1 MTTATTTASPKTT
14 TGHTV
19 TPDRKRLFLIGLF
32 AVTTAGI
39 SFSLR
44 GSIAGDIQNVFFN
57 PIDPINSATMI
68 GNALGIAFLGFAIT
82 IFFGSPLIDWLGM
95 GRVLTLS
102 MCSFATG
109 TLLTIFADS
118 IADGAGVYR
127 VVWFGMLFSGI
138 GWGSMETVINPL
150 TTTLYPEDKVH
161 KLNVMHAWWPAGI
174 IMGGLL
180 GLFIGQIG
188 MSWRIKFAVVLVP
201 ALCTLVMLI
210 GSRFPK
216 TERAAAGIPAKEMWK
231 QAARPGFLLWFG
243 CMFLTAASEL
253 APGQWVDL
261 ALTRTVGMKGIWLL
275 IYVSGLMFLLRQ
287 FSGPIVHKLSP
298 VGMLWFSCL
307 FASLGLLALSVANS
321 PVMGILAA
329 TVWGVGVCFMWPT
342 MLAAASERY
351 PRGGALIM
359 GLIGTAGSLSIY
371 FVLPQMGKI
380 FDNAKV
386 AAAGGE
392 EAFKALS
399 GDALNQVLVQAS
411 AASFR
416 TVAILPA
423 VLLLVFGAIWLRDRS
438 KGGYK
443 PEKILG

>member
-1 MTTATTTASPKTT
+1 MQS
-14 TGHTV
+14 TV
-19 TPDRKRLFLIGLF
+19 TKPAPNTSVEHSAANRYKLFLIGLF

-44 GSIAGDIQNVFFN
+44 GSIAGDIQTQLFD

-68 GNALGIAFLGFAIT
+68 GSALGVAFLGFAIT
-82 IFFGSPLIDWLGM
+82 IFLGSPLIDWLGM
-95 GRVLTLS
+95 GRVLLLS
-102 MCSFATG
+102 MTSFVSG
-109 TLLTIFADS
+109 TLLTIFSDS
-118 IADGAGVYR
+118 IAHGPGVYR
-127 VVWFGMLFSGI
+127 VVWFGMLLSGM

-174 IMGGLL
+174 IMGGLI
-180 GLFIGQIG
+180 GIAIGQLG
-188 MSWRIKFAVVLVP
+188 MSWRLKSAVALIP
-201 ALCTLVMLI
+201 ACITLFMLI

-216 TERAAAGIPAKEMWK
+216 TERAAAGIPAKDMWRE
-231 QAARPGFLLWFG
+231 ALRPGFLVWFA

-253 APGQWVDL
+253 APGQWVDM
-261 ALTRTVGMKGIWLL
+261 ALSRTVGMKGIWLL

-287 FSGPIVHKLSP
+287 FSGPLVHKISP
-298 VGMLWFSCL
+298 VALLWFSAL

-321 PVMGILAA
+321 PIMGILAA

-342 MLAAASERY
+342 MLATASDRY

-380 FDNAKV
+380 FDHAKV

-392 EAFKALS
+392 EAFKQLS
-399 GDALNQVLVQAS
+399 GDALNQVLAQAS

-423 VLLLVFGAIWLRDRS
+423 ILLVVFGAIWFRDRS
-438 KGGYK
+438 QGGYK
-443 PEKILG
+443 SGKL

>member
-1 MTTATTTASPKTT
+1 MQSTLSKPAANASAE
-14 TGHTV
+14 HSV
-19 TPDRKRLFLIGLF
+19 ENRYRLFLIGLF

-44 GSIAGDIQNVFFN
+44 GSIAGDIQMQFFD
-57 PIDPINSATMI
+57 PVDPIHSGAMIAT
-68 GNALGIAFLGFAIT
+68 ALGVAFLGFAIT
-82 IFFGSPLIDWLGM
+82 IFFGSPLVDWLGM

-102 MCSFATG
+102 MLSFATG
-109 TLLTIFADS
+109 TLLTIFADR
-118 IADGAGVYR
+118 IAHGAGVYR

-161 KLNVMHAWWPAGI
+161 RLNVMHAWWPGGI
-174 IMGGLL
+174 IMGGLI
-180 GLFIGQIG
+180 GLAIGRAG
-188 MSWRIKFAVVLVP
+188 LSWRLKFAVVLIP
-201 ALCTLVMLI
+201 AAITLFMLI

-216 TERAAAGIPAKEMWK
+216 TERAAAGIPAKDMWK
-231 QAARPGFLLWFG
+231 EALRPGFIVWFA

-253 APGQWVDL
+253 APGQWVDM

-275 IYVSGLMFLLRQ
+275 IYVSGLMFVMRQ
-287 FSGPIVHKLSP
+287 FSGPVIHKISS
-298 VGMLWFSCL
+298 VGLLWISCL
-307 FASLGLLALSVANS
+307 FASAGLVCLSAANS

-380 FDNAKV
+380 FDHAKV

-399 GDALNQVLVQAS
+399 GEPLNQVLIQAAQS
-411 AASFR
+411 SFR
-416 TVAILPA
+416 TVAVLPA
-423 VLLLVFGAIWLRDRS
+423 LLLLVFGAIWLRDRS

-443 PEKILG
+443 PGKL